1 LKQQVAS
8 LSSENHRLRMEL
20 TQQIAVNRIERNGN
34 PQQLN
39 SNLQNN
45 ENKGLGWGHSITSQ
59 TPLSGHRNYW
69 LRREESFLEK
79 NNNILTEPKAF
90 RTRTSYKGNGDF
102 HTDNISDVILK
113 SNEDRQHILQGVQ
126 SQLLSFSVPNT
137 PSYRENASST
147 SNIRKLM
154 CAMLRLS
161 NSRYNF
167 SVSVGQNGKCL
178 NEELDAFRQQLRMR
192 HLKTPNILSQPT
204 MQKIDTTSK
213 QDRFEML
220 RRNIAQKSSPS
231 SLQVLYRAI
240 LMNEIL
246 N

>member
-137 PSYRENASST
+137 PSYRENAS
-147 SNIRKLM
+147 K
-154 CAMLRLS
+154 
-161 NSRYNF
+161 
-167 SVSVGQNGKCL
+167 
-178 NEELDAFRQQLRMR
+178 LDAFRQQLRMR

-231 SLQVLYRAI
+231 SLQEQMV
-240 LMNEIL
+240 
-246 N
+246 